1 MRMLFLQGFSSVNG
15 FTRRKKSGRS
25 AAQPLADEQGNVR
38 VIAICVICCV
48 LLVLL
53 VLAVIFRDPIG
64 DFLSDISEK
73 YLNFSEIEV

>member
-1 MRMLFLQGFSSVNG
+1 MRMLFWQSFSSDYG
-15 FTRRKKSGRS
+15 FTNRKKSGRS
-25 AAQPLADEQGNVR
+25 AAQPLADEQGNAK
-38 VIAICVICCV
+38 VIVICVICCV

-64 DFLSDISEK
+64 EFLSDISEK